1 MSTLSSLVM
10 ASSSTLTI
18 DVIRDNFKKNMSEKA
33 QVLSIRILIVVFIA
47 ISVVIAIIQY
57 KSAVTFIAQLMG
69 VSWGALAGA
78 FLGPMLYGLYWKGTT
93 RLACWCSFIFG
104 SGLMILNLLFR
115 ESFPLFLQSPINAGA
130 FAMLAGLIIVPV
142 VSWLSPKPD
151 QQMLAETFACYEKT
165 AQVPAKFALAEE
177 DTDEYYSG
185 YEASGQALRK

>member
-1 MSTLSSLVM
+1 
-10 ASSSTLTI
+10 
-18 DVIRDNFKKNMSEKA
+18 MSEKA